1 MTNKQ
6 ARSQRQRYH
15 RSSPKPWPGSI
26 QPTHYTLLGLHPSA
40 SSIEIRRAYRELSKR
55 YHPDTTDLSEDDAK
69 AKFQE
74 LNEAYSIL
82 SNPDRRQIYD
92 QTIGVYRVITPPT
105 EINYRN
111 HSRPPTSRHSTATE
125 ARAAENRPLS
135 PGELFALLM
144 MATSLIGCLGLA
156 IAIALFRS
164 DITL

>member
-6 ARSQRQRYH
+6 ARSQRYH
-15 RSSPKPWPGSI
+15 RSGPKPWPGSI

-40 SSIEIRRAYRELSKR
+40 SSMEIRRAYRELSKR
-55 YHPDTTDLSEDDAK
+55 YHPDTTDLLEDDAK
-69 AKFQE
+69 AKFQK

-92 QTIGVYRVITPPT
+92 QTISTYRVITPPT

-111 HSRPPTSRHSTATE
+111 HSRPPKSRHSSATE
-125 ARAAENRPLS
+125 AIAAENRPLS

-144 MATSLIGCLGLA
+144 MAISLIGCLGLA